1 MENGAGAKV
10 EEASRPRPSGRNA
23 CGRESQ
29 RQLQRLR
36 PRPRLKLG
44 PRLPPRL
51 RSAAPAATGAAD
63 FRLPELGENIDQ
75 GDLVRLM
82 ISPGSKVSEGQPVME
97 LETDKAV
104 VEVPS
109 SVTGTVKEIK
119 VKEGEKVKVG
129 QVIFTLEGGAS
140 RSRRKRNTPRSNT
153 FPNNTKLACR
163 CRPRSRPRAKP
174 RPKYFCRTSLSRM
187 LPKLSPCRS
196 SWAKWP
202 ERNIAHLLPPRLTFA
217 AWREKSA

>member
-1 MENGAGAKV
+1 MT
-10 EEASRPRPSGRNA
+10 EARP
-23 CGRESQ
+23 
-29 RQLQRLR
+29 
-36 PRPRLKLG
+36 
-44 PRLPPRL
+44 
-51 RSAAPAATGAAD
+51 AAPAAPAPS
-63 FRLPELGENIDQ
+63 RELVQPTSDCRNWERTSIRATWC
-75 GDLVRLM
+75 RLM

-140 RSRRKRNTPRSNT
+140 RSRRKRSTHRSNT

-163 CRPRSRPRAKP
+163 CRPRSRPRARP
-174 RPKYFCRTSLSRM
+174 RPRYFCRTSLSRM

-196 SWAKWP
+196 SWAKWL
-202 ERNIAHLLPPRLTFA
+202 ERSIAHLLPPRLTSV
-217 AWREKSA
+217 AWREKSASTFTKSRAAAPADASAKTM